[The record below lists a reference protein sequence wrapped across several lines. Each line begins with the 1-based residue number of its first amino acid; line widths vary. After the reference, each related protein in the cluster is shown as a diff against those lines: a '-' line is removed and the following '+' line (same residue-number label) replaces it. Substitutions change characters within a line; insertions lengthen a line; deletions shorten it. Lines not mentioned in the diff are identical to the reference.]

1 MNTTEIAKS
10 MPNPMQTRPSSGQQ
24 NSGQQSPGQHS
35 ADQQSPAQQSP
46 AQRQPVP
53 RPGAGRLR
61 LRPTRRGRGFLVG
74 IVDAAGPD
82 TNGFAPRDRVAW
94 RDVARVDEQAAGSE
108 PPVRAELGELLLLDQ
123 DDVLG
128 VPSWVSDDQVVS
140 YLGAGLIARALVREA
155 HDMTTGRTRPFGRGD
170 EIRVVSTDPLVQEMT
185 AAWAKSLGARVVDQ
199 GGAFAI
205 HDEPQARRS
214 ILGSHGK
221 LAQAAVEVFQAIRA
235 GVFDGVQG
243 IMRNDV
249 RTAA

>member
-1 MNTTEIAKS
+1 MTNTVQNPIPTNS
-10 MPNPMQTRPSSGQQ
+10 M
-24 NSGQQSPGQHS
+24 S
-35 ADQQSPAQQSP
+35 A
-46 AQRQPVP
+46 RGPVP
-53 RPGAGRLR
+53 RPGVGRLR
-61 LRPTRRGRGFLVG
+61 LRPTQRGRGFLVG

-94 RDVARVDEQAAGSE
+94 RDVPIPGTE
-108 PPVRAELGELLLLDQ
+108 PAVKAELGELLLLDQ

-128 VPSWVSDDQVVS
+128 VPSWVTDDQVVS

-155 HDMTTGRTRPFGRGD
+155 HDRKTGRTRPFGRGD
-170 EIRVVSTDPLVQEMT
+170 EIRIVSTDPLVEAMT

-199 GGAFAI
+199 GGTFAI
-205 HDEPQARRS
+205 HDKPEARRS
-214 ILGSHGK
+214 ILGSHGR

-243 IMRNDV
+243 ISRNDV